1 MLVVRSL
8 KIGSGGF
15 FFFCE
20 MLVAIVSVEIHLLDL
35 THERITRVSTCALVI
50 ESLLCHCVKTVKEIL
65 LVNAVITDCLLDAY
79 SIFKC
84 IDSVDKVLKAF
95 LIVLAAEA
103 ECS

>member
-1 MLVVRSL
+1 
-8 KIGSGGF
+8 
-15 FFFCE
+15 

-35 THERITRVSTCALVI
+35 THERITRVSTCALVV

-65 LVNAVITDCLLDAY
+65 LVNAVITDCFLNSDSLLE
-79 SIFKC
+79 SVN
-84 IDSVDKVLKAF
+84 SVDKVLKAF